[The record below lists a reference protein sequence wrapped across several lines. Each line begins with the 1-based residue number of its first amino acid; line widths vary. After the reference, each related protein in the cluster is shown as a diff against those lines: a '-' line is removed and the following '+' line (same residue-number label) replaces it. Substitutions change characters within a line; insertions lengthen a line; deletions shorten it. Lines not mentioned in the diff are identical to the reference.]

1 MKIKMT
7 EHYQDASIVLQPE
20 QVAEV
25 DDTLGAWLVKHRK
38 AYEFVGGKIETETVV
53 EEKPVFVEPEPE
65 EIPVANTADL
75 PKRSKRS
82 K

>member
-38 AYEFVGGKIETETVV
+38 AYVFAESQTVV
-53 EEKPVFVEPEPE
+53 EVAPVQEEQPDA
-65 EIPVANTADL
+65 EIPVINTNDAH
-75 PKRSKRS
+75 KRSKRS